1 MKAKATIIAALDNS
15 RSSRSAF
22 KQALAL
28 AVSRRAELVAVAV
41 TPRYEGAMS
50 RLSIDDP
57 EQALSAPFINS
68 LKDAADYAA
77 SLGLT
82 VRTEHLIGVPSA
94 EIVSFAEREA
104 AGLVVIGGCRRTQ
117 MERVLL
123 GRTTARI
130 IADAPCDVLI
140 VPEGSE
146 VQFSS
151 ILVGINGSA
160 ASLRAGSAALELA
173 EDYGSTVHALTA
185 VEVPIDRS
193 LRYGVMEEAR
203 TAGRKKLIAFQQYAE
218 QHGKQLICEVRVSDA
233 DRALIDYAEKAGSQ
247 LIIVGS
253 SAGSGVG
260 HLMSGSIVE
269 RVVSQATCPVLA
281 VKGEVDN
288 GSARSRAS

>member
-22 KQALAL
+22 KQALTL
-28 AVSRRAELVAVAV
+28 AVSRRSELVAVAV
-41 TPRYEGAMS
+41 TPRYEGTMS

-57 EQALSAPFINS
+57 ERALSAPFVDS
-68 LKDAADYAA
+68 LTDAADYAA
-77 SLGLT
+77 SLGLA

-94 EIVSFAEREA
+94 EIVAFAEREE
-104 AGLVVIGGCRRTQ
+104 AGLIVIGGCRRTQ

-140 VPEGSE
+140 IPEGSE
-146 VQFSS
+146 VQFAS

-160 ASLRAGSAALELA
+160 ASLQAGRMALELA
-173 EDYGSTVHALTA
+173 DDYGSTVHALA
-185 VEVPIDRS
+185 VVEVPVDRS

-203 TAGRKKLIAFQQYAE
+203 LAGRRNLEAIQQYAE
-218 QHGKQLICEVRVSDA
+218 KHGQKITCEVRVSST
-233 DRALIDYAEKAGSQ
+233 DRALIDHAEKTGSQ
-247 LIIVGS
+247 LIVIGC
-253 SAGSGVG
+253 SAHSGVG

-281 VKGEVDN
+281 VRRDIVEDG
-288 GSARSRAS
+288 AQSRAS

>member
-1 MKAKATIIAALDNS
+1 MKTKATIIAALDNS

-41 TPRYEGAMS
+41 TPRYEGTMS

-57 EQALSAPFINS
+57 ERALSAPFVNR

-77 SLGLT
+77 SLGLV
-82 VRTEHLIGVPSA
+82 VRTEHLLGVPSA
-94 EIVSFAEREA
+94 EIVSFAERED
-104 AGLVVIGGCRRTQ
+104 AGLIVIGGCRRTQ
-117 MERVLL
+117 VERVLL

-130 IADAPCDVLI
+130 IAEAPCDVLI

-146 VQFSS
+146 VQFAS

-160 ASLRAGSAALELA
+160 ASLRAGRTALDLA

-185 VEVPIDRS
+185 VEIPIDRS

-203 TAGRKKLIAFQQYAE
+203 LAGRKKLTAFQQYAK
-218 QHGKQLICEVRVSDA
+218 QHGKQPICEVRVSNA
-233 DRALIDYAEKAGSQ
+233 DRALIDYAEQTGSQ

-253 SAGSGVG
+253 SVGNGVG
-260 HLMSGSIVE
+260 PLVSGSIVE
-269 RVVSQATCPVLA
+269 RVVSQSICPVLA
-281 VKGEVDN
+281 VRDEVDN
-288 GSARSRAS
+288 GSARSRVS